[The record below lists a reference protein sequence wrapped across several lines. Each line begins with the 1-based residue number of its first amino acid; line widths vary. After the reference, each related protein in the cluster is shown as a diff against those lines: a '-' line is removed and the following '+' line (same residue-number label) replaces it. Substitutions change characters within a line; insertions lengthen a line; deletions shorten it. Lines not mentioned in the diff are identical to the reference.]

1 MPRLALAVAEAIPAI
16 DRPAGDGAKR
26 DLGGPAAIRAGGR
39 EGLARAGRRRAGTMG
54 AGSAPLAPGTL
65 GPLGLALI
73 PAALA
78 ARGRVGEPALPIERL
93 LARGEQK
100 FLAAAHARESLIFI
114 GRHDATRASGG
125 ADWTRTRRENKAPR
139 QGSNAGA
146 EEVIRLAA

>member
-1 MPRLALAVAEAIPAI
+1 
-16 DRPAGDGAKR
+16 
-26 DLGGPAAIRAGGR
+26 GPAAVRAGGR
-39 EGLARAGRRRAGTMG
+39 EGLARSSTRAGRRRAGTMG

-78 ARGRVGEPALPIERL
+78 ARGRVGEPAFPIERL
-93 LARGEQK
+93 LARGERK

-125 ADWTRTRRENKAPR
+125 ADRTRTRRENKTPR
-139 QGSNAGA
+139 QGSNAGV
-146 EEVIRLAA
+146 E